1 MKRKIKHL
9 FAILLAVILLS
20 NLLCIPAMAIPI
32 SVNELYAAYSGR
44 TVSVTGKTTDD
55 MHAAAVLLYRGDT
68 LLRLQTVGVTNGSFT
83 AAINITLSAGTYT
96 VKAANYDG
104 GSYTTATFTVS
115 GTAGDFSTGSGT
127 STTLQPVTTT
137 ETVTEGSVTTKTVT
151 TTLTD
156 TSGNTVTQTAATS
169 TDASTN
175 KVNFSAVIQTSGT
188 SASIPLDILG
198 SAFRA
203 DTASVT
209 VITNRGEITFDKATL
224 EGMADKVDGDLM
236 ASIEKR
242 DFEKLP
248 DRIKEASGDSVVFE
262 LKITSDSGEI
272 VEFSGA
278 VTVTIAIPGEF
289 YGKNVRMYHIA
300 PDGTAIEIEGKLVI
314 KNRVRYFQFETN
326 HFSFYAL
333 QAVETLPFTDVNK
346 TDWWFDS
353 IYYVYSNGLFS
364 GINNTRFAPK
374 GDMTRAMLVTVL
386 YRLEG
391 MPTVNAEN
399 TFDDV
404 ASDHWYTDAVT
415 WANAN
420 NIVAGYGNGKFGTAD
435 NITREQMAVILYRYA
450 NYKGYEITS
459 TSELGK
465 YNDTADIHSWALTA
479 MKWANAE
486 GLVTGT
492 TAEILAPADN
502 ASRGQV
508 AAILMRFI
516 KNIVRSSAHIKP
528 E

>member
-44 TVSVTGKTTDD
+44 TVSVTGKTADD
-55 MHAAAVLLYRGDT
+55 MHAAAVLLYKGDT
-68 LLRLQTVGVTNGSFT
+68 LLRLQTVGVTNSSFT
-83 AAINITLSAGTYT
+83 AKINIMLSPGTYT

-127 STTLQPVTTT
+127 STTPQPVTTT

-151 TTLTD
+151 TTFTD
-156 TSGNTVTQTAATS
+156 TSGNTVTQIAATS

-175 KVNFSAVIQTSGT
+175 KVNFDAVIQTGGS
-188 SASIPLDILG
+188 SASVPTDILS

-203 DTASVT
+203 DAASVT

-224 EGMADKVDGDLM
+224 DGMADKVDGDLM
-236 ASIEKR
+236 ASIEKQ
-242 DFEKLP
+242 DFEELP
-248 DRIKEASGDSVVFE
+248 DEIKDAASSDSVVFE

-272 VEFSGA
+272 VQFSGA
-278 VTVTIAIPGEF
+278 VTIIIAIPGEF
-289 YGKNVRMYHIA
+289 DGKNVRMYRIA
-300 PDGTAIEIEGKLVI
+300 PDETAIEIEGKLVI
-314 KNRVRYFQFETN
+314 KNGVRYFQFETN

-364 GINNTRFAPK
+364 GISNTRFAPK

-404 ASDHWYTDAVT
+404 ASNHWYTDAVT

-420 NIVAGYGNGKFGTAD
+420 DIVAGYGNGKFGTAD

-450 NYKGYEITS
+450 NYKGYEVTS
-459 TSELGK
+459 TTEFGK

-492 TAEILAPADN
+492 TAEMLAPADN

-516 KNIVRSSAHIKP
+516 KNISK
-528 E
+528 EYL